1 MKLAFHA
8 STVPM
13 MFFRNNNTTVLCE
26 LISPIQN
33 RVASIEDRME
43 RLEEDSRKL
52 MELYTHNRKASEVLL
67 ERLESHN
74 KRLES
79 EKGTGWF
86 WRK

>member
-13 MFFRNNNTTVLCE
+13 MFFQSNTTTILCE

-43 RLEEDSRKL
+43 CLEEDSRKL
-52 MELYTHNRKASEVLL
+52 MELYTHNRKASKVLL
-67 ERLESHN
+67 ERLESHK
-74 KRLES
+74 KRLEC

-86 WRK
+86 WAK